1 MRVRRLAIL
10 LAIGIALLGGASS
23 AGAQAGDPRV
33 VILRPE
39 RTDPDL
45 DRALVHLQ
53 GELTAAGFAVSVVAV
68 AEPVTPAVL
77 RRVGE
82 EQQAFA
88 TLSVLRANGN
98 TTADV
103 WIGDRVTGKTSVR
116 TLATTASERSGKI
129 LAIRAV
135 DLLKTSLAEAQTERE
150 PPPETVGVAPPE
162 QVPDAVREFARPK
175 GSPVGLY
182 VHGAVLGWPPP
193 FAPAF
198 GPQLGVT
205 VRPGRRL
212 GLRVVGAALTGAAM
226 ESEAGTVHIGE
237 QLALLELEPV
247 LWQSPSAWLG
257 LVAGA
262 GVHRFSITGEARAPY
277 FGRREAAATFVAGLG
292 PELGLIV
299 SPNARFSVG
308 LRALTFAPDPV
319 VLSADEAHRMNRFAM
334 IGTLGL
340 EVGL

>member
-10 LAIGIALLGGASS
+10 LAIGVAILAGAS
-23 AGAQAGDPRV
+23 GGWAQAGDPRV

-39 RTDPDL
+39 QTDPDL

-82 EQQAFA
+82 QQQAFA
-88 TLSVLRANGN
+88 TLTVLRANGN

-135 DLLKTSLAEAQTERE
+135 DLLKTSLAEAQTARE
-150 PPPETVGVAPPE
+150 PPPETIGVAPPE
-162 QVPDAVREFARPK
+162 QVPDEVHEFAQPK
-175 GSPVGLY
+175 GSPVSLY

-205 VRPGRRL
+205 FRPGRWL
-212 GLRVVGAALTGAAM
+212 GVRAVGTALTGAAT
-226 ESEAGTVHIGE
+226 ENAAGTVHIGE
-237 QLALLELEPV
+237 QLGLLELEPV
-247 LWQSPSAWLG
+247 LWRSPAAWLG

-262 GVHRFSITGEARAPY
+262 GVHRLAVTGEARAPY
-277 FGRREAAATFVAGLG
+277 FGRREAAVTFAAALG
-292 PELGLIV
+292 PELGLNV

-319 VLSADEAHRMNRFAM
+319 VLSADDDHPMNRFAM
-334 IGTLGL
+334 MGTLGL

>member
-1 MRVRRLAIL
+1 MRVQRLAVL
-10 LAIGIALLGGASS
+10 LAIGIAILAGAGS
-23 AGAQAGDPRV
+23 AWAQAGDPRV

-68 AEPVTPAVL
+68 DEPVTPAVL

-88 TLSVLRANGN
+88 TLTVLRANGN

-116 TLATTASERSGKI
+116 TLATTSSERSGKI

-135 DLLKTSLAEAQTERE
+135 DLLKTSLTEAETAGD
-150 PPPETVGVAPPE
+150 PPPEVVGVAPPE
-162 QVPDAVREFARPK
+162 QVPDEVREFAKPRA
-175 GSPVGLY
+175 SPVGLY

-198 GPQLGVT
+198 GPHLGVT
-205 VRPGRRL
+205 VHPGRWL
-212 GLRVVGAALTGAAM
+212 GVRVVGAALTGAVT
-226 ESEAGTVHIGE
+226 ENEAGTVHIGE
-237 QLALLELEPV
+237 QLAQLELAPV
-247 LWQSPSAWLG
+247 LWQSPAARLG

-262 GVHRFSITGEARAPY
+262 GVCRFAVSGEARSPY
-277 FGRREAAATFVAGLG
+277 YGRREAAATFVAGLG
-292 PELGLIV
+292 PELGLIA
-299 SPNARFSVG
+299 SPNARFAVG

-319 VLSADEAHRMNRFAM
+319 LLSADDDHPMNRFALL
-334 IGTLGL
+334 GTLGL

>member
-1 MRVRRLAIL
+1 
-10 LAIGIALLGGASS
+10 
-23 AGAQAGDPRV
+23 V

-68 AEPVTPAVL
+68 DEPVTPAVL

-88 TLSVLRANGN
+88 TLTVLRANGN

-116 TLATTASERSGKI
+116 TLATTSSERSGKI

-135 DLLKTSLAEAQTERE
+135 DLLKTSLIEVETSGE
-150 PPPETVGVAPPE
+150 PPPEVVGVAPPSRSR
-162 QVPDAVREFARPK
+162 PGPRFAKPRA
-175 GSPVGLY
+175 SPVS
-182 VHGAVLGWPPP
+182 PTCT
-193 FAPAF
+193 APCSA
-198 GPQLGVT
+198 
-205 VRPGRRL
+205 GRRRSPRPSDPPRRHRPSWPW
-212 GLRVVGAALTGAAM
+212 GGVRVVGPRSRAPRPRTRPARCTIVSSSPCSSWSRSSGRAPQPGSGSSPARARTGSRSAARRDRPTTAGARRPPP
-226 ESEAGTVHIGE
+226 S
-237 QLALLELEPV
+237 
-247 LWQSPSAWLG
+247 SPAWPG
-257 LVAGA
+257 ARLVA
-262 GVHRFSITGEARAPY
+262 
-277 FGRREAAATFVAGLG
+277 
-292 PELGLIV
+292 
-299 SPNARFSVG
+299 SPNARFAVG

-319 VLSADEAHRMNRFAM
+319 LQSADEDHPMNRFALL
-334 IGTLGL
+334 GTLGL